1 MEQASIDYVRSVG
14 SREGEFTITVADFG
28 TETIRSYTII
38 QTYEPGLPEFMIFPE
53 PTEMSIA
60 AGFTEAINIK
70 TDIQTLLT
78 DIEVPIELSDSAY
91 KLVNNSFNQNSVGNW
106 IRENRSIY
114 QMTMHYFALPIFA
127 LSSFLPADVKLVL
140 EVSFFDGSSVKYKAS
155 GINSSGEIEF
165 QYVDGSAIDAS
176 GNSIPHTSI
185 EMINGGF
192 TFSDSTSVNN
202 FLALAAQYG
211 IPIVNSSYT
220 NGRTLDCVPNSSGGL
235 SCTLR

>member
-1 MEQASIDYVRSVG
+1 MEQASIDYVRSAG

-91 KLVNNSFNQNSVGNW
+91 KLVNNSFNQNSVVG
-106 IRENRSIY
+106 RSHFGSN
-114 QMTMHYFALPIFA
+114 QSWPESPELPSAEIQS
-127 LSSFLPADVKLVL
+127 LDPA
-140 EVSFFDGSSVKYKAS
+140 AS
-155 GINSSGEIEF
+155 YPS
-165 QYVDGSAIDAS
+165 
-176 GNSIPHTSI
+176 
-185 EMINGGF
+185 
-192 TFSDSTSVNN
+192 
-202 FLALAAQYG
+202 
-211 IPIVNSSYT
+211 
-220 NGRTLDCVPNSSGGL
+220 
-235 SCTLR
+235 